1 MWELDHKEGWVLK
14 NWCFWTVVL
23 KKTLESPLDSKEIK
37 LVRTSTLKFL
47 IGRTGAEA
55 PILWLPDAKSQLIGK
70 DPDAGKDWR
79 QKEKGTIEDEMVGW
93 HHWLNARVWANSG
106 RQWRTGKPGVL
117 QSKGSQSD
125 TTEWL
130 NNRWETL
137 LSQLWSREI
146 VCFNLNLRSLESWL
160 KQLSALTLIY
170 TGIPIQAF
178 TDTAALLH
186 EAPYAN

>member
-1 MWELDHKEGWVLK
+1 MLLYCGSGKDSWKSLGQQGDQISQPSRKSNSNIHWKD
-14 NWCFWTVVL
+14 WCWSWSSN
-23 KKTLESPLDSKEIK
+23 TLA
-37 LVRTSTLKFL
+37 T
-47 IGRTGAEA
+47 
-55 PILWLPDAKSQLIGK
+55 DAKSQLIGK

-79 QKEKGTIEDEMVGW
+79 QKEKGTTEDEMVGW